1 MHTAT
6 AIPSTVPNQPKTKT
20 RGFRIPDD
28 EYAAAQA
35 AAERKGETLTDV
47 VRRALVAYV
56 RRNK

>member
-6 AIPSTVPNQPKTKT
+6 AIPSVVPNQPKTKT

-28 EYAAAQA
+28 EYEAAQA
-35 AAERKGETLTDV
+35 AAQRKGETLTDV
-47 VRRALVAYV
+47 VRRALVAYA